1 MSVDKQIA
9 DAGFQTPAPSTPPP
23 TRGWLWRW
31 LSTGLIV
38 AGVLFLGAGGV
49 MAYLSLAV
57 PAEPPPPVGRPEPT
71 SLPSLEDNPLPVVSG
86 DELTSQAVDA
96 PAATPT
102 PMLTP
107 TLLPAAP
114 QSGSHGVVPG
124 AEQDVPSGPPP
135 TPSPTPRP
143 PAANPPTRI
152 VAPAINLDAKAIP
165 IGWKQVIQDGK
176 PVSVWEVADY
186 AAGWHENSA
195 LPGGGGNIVLSGH
208 HNVKGEVFR
217 YVIDLDL
224 GDTITLYA
232 DGRPYTYTVE
242 SRFVVRDK
250 GVPEEKRRE
259 NARWIGPF
267 PDERLT
273 LVTCWPYTNNTHR
286 VIVIAKP
293 TR

>member
-9 DAGFQTPAPSTPPP
+9 DAGFQTPASSASPP
-23 TRGWLWRW
+23 TRGWRWRW

-38 AGVLFLGAGGV
+38 AGVLLLGAGGV

-57 PAEPPPPVGRPEPT
+57 PAEPPPPVGMPEPT
-71 SLPSLEDNPLPVVSG
+71 SLPSLEDNPLLVVVG

-96 PAATPT
+96 PAPTPT
-102 PMLTP
+102 PILTP
-107 TLLPAAP
+107 TLPPSTP
-114 QSGSHGVVPG
+114 QPGSPGVVPG

-135 TPSPTPRP
+135 APSPTPLP
-143 PAANPPTRI
+143 PAADPPTRI
-152 VAPAINLDAKAIP
+152 VAPTINLDAKVIP

-195 LPGGGGNIVLSGH
+195 LLGGGGNIVLSGH
-208 HNVKGEVFR
+208 HNIKGEVFR
-217 YVIDLDL
+217 YVVDLQP

-232 DGRPYTYTVE
+232 DERPYTYTVE
-242 SRFVVRDK
+242 SRFVVLDK

-293 TR
+293 AR